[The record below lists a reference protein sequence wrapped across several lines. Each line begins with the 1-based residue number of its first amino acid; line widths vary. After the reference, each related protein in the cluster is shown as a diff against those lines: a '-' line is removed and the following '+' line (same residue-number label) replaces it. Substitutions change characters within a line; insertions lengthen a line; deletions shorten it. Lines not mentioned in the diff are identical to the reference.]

1 MFSWNTPIKL
11 FPPQNVAVNSPY
23 FSLYLYFCEF
33 SSNSIFWSIL
43 RLGEEFFTR
52 SSHDQNFFRI
62 KKYEV
67 RAFQRRVERTCSP
80 LQCWDILS
88 WTSKS
93 HSTLSFGERF
103 HMSSLLKVLSLTPVQ
118 WGEKKTMAYALFFVF
133 PEITPYI
140 WKRSPKLRVE
150 WLFEVQVKISQDWRV
165 AEIRSTRRW
174 KAQTSY
180 FLIV

>member
-1 MFSWNTPIKL
+1 MNLHWIEFWQFSIWKNRFFATLTYKMSVWVPFWVLHYMFSWNTPIKL
-11 FPPQNVAVNSPY
+11 FPPQNDVVNSAY

-33 SSNSIFWSIL
+33 SSNSIFSSIL

-52 SSHDQNFFRI
+52 NSYDRNFFRI

-93 HSTLSFGERF
+93 RSTLSFGERF
-103 HMSSLLKVLSLTPVQ
+103 QILSCKEIDMANTRTGHGHLSTEQDGKSSCHCKP
-118 WGEKKTMAYALFFVF
+118 GK
-133 PEITPYI
+133 
-140 WKRSPKLRVE
+140 
-150 WLFEVQVKISQDWRV
+150 
-165 AEIRSTRRW
+165 
-174 KAQTSY
+174 
-180 FLIV
+180 

>member
-1 MFSWNTPIKL
+1 MCFVPFPNVLRVFPIILDLIEFWPFSKFKNRFFATLTSKISIWVPFWVLHYMFSWNTPIKL

-103 HMSSLLKVLSLTPVQ
+103 HMHSVTFLVLR
-118 WGEKKTMAYALFFVF
+118 
-133 PEITPYI
+133 I
-140 WKRSPKLRVE
+140 W
-150 WLFEVQVKISQDWRV
+150 
-165 AEIRSTRRW
+165 
-174 KAQTSY
+174 
-180 FLIV
+180 

>member
-11 FPPQNVAVNSPY
+11 FPPQNVAVNSTY
-23 FSLYLYFCEF
+23 FSLYPYFCEF
-33 SSNSIFWSIL
+33 SSNSLFCSIS

-52 SSHDQNFFRI
+52 SSYDQNFFRI

-103 HMSSLLKVLSLTPVQ
+103 HLWTSKPSQNWTEFLNEMCGQFCRLNPYWICEHLNRFKIGHNSLPN
-118 WGEKKTMAYALFFVF
+118 FV
-133 PEITPYI
+133 
-140 WKRSPKLRVE
+140 
-150 WLFEVQVKISQDWRV
+150 
-165 AEIRSTRRW
+165 A
-174 KAQTSY
+174 
-180 FLIV
+180 

>member
-11 FPPQNVAVNSPY
+11 FPPQNVCVNSTY
-23 FSLYLYFCEF
+23 FSLYPYFCEF
-33 SSNSIFWSIL
+33 SSNSLFCSIS

-52 SSHDQNFFRI
+52 SSYDQNFFRI

-93 HSTLSFGERF
+93 HSTLSFFFGDPWKF
-103 HMSSLLKVLSLTPVQ
+103 KVLTVTFSDFKNPLNSSSFKNPKSRRR
-118 WGEKKTMAYALFFVF
+118 GEDWARY
-133 PEITPYI
+133 PG
-140 WKRSPKLRVE
+140 
-150 WLFEVQVKISQDWRV
+150 SQR
-165 AEIRSTRRW
+165 IR
-174 KAQTSY
+174 
-180 FLIV
+180 L

>member
-11 FPPQNVAVNSPY
+11 FPPQNVIVNSTY

-52 SSHDQNFFRI
+52 SSYDQNFFRI

-67 RAFQRRVERTCSP
+67 RAFQRRVERICSP

-93 HSTLSFGERF
+93 HSTLSFAERF
-103 HMSSLLKVLSLTPVQ
+103 HMRFLTMILGRKGVQMTLSKFPISNFTGVKMRSIGVDQ
-118 WGEKKTMAYALFFVF
+118 SHQNHEKTLSQAKAFF
-133 PEITPYI
+133 
-140 WKRSPKLRVE
+140 
-150 WLFEVQVKISQDWRV
+150 
-165 AEIRSTRRW
+165 AENDGN
-174 KAQTSY
+174 SY
-180 FLIV
+180 

>member
-1 MFSWNTPIKL
+1 MIFDHFQNSKIDFLPLWLTKFQSGYHFGYYIVCFLETPIKL
-11 FPPQNVAVNSPY
+11 FPPQNVCVNSTY
-23 FSLYLYFCEF
+23 FSLYPYFCEF
-33 SSNSIFWSIL
+33 SSNSLFCSIS

-52 SSHDQNFFRI
+52 SSYDQNFFRI

-103 HMSSLLKVLSLTPVQ
+103 HL
-118 WGEKKTMAYALFFVF
+118 
-133 PEITPYI
+133 
-140 WKRSPKLRVE
+140 
-150 WLFEVQVKISQDWRV
+150 
-165 AEIRSTRRW
+165 
-174 KAQTSY
+174 
-180 FLIV
+180 

>member
-1 MFSWNTPIKL
+1 MNLHWIEFWQFSISKNQFFTTLTYKVPVWIPFWVLHCMFSWNTPIKL
-11 FPPQNVAVNSPY
+11 FPPQNVAVNSTY
-23 FSLYLYFCEF
+23 FSLYPYFCEF
-33 SSNSIFWSIL
+33 SSNSLFCSIS

-52 SSHDQNFFRI
+52 SSYDQNFFRI

-103 HMSSLLKVLSLTPVQ
+103 HVLTIAFADVSENEYYPQ
-118 WGEKKTMAYALFFVF
+118 AYAL
-133 PEITPYI
+133 Y
-140 WKRSPKLRVE
+140 LM
-150 WLFEVQVKISQDWRV
+150 
-165 AEIRSTRRW
+165 
-174 KAQTSY
+174 Y
-180 FLIV
+180 

>member
-1 MFSWNTPIKL
+1 MNLHWNEFWPFSKFKNRFFATLTYKMSVWVPFWVLHYMFSWNTPIKL
-11 FPPQNVAVNSPY
+11 FPPQNDVVNSAY

-33 SSNSIFWSIL
+33 SSNSIFSSIL

-52 SSHDQNFFRI
+52 SSYDQNFFRI

-93 HSTLSFGERF
+93 RSTLSFGERF
-103 HMSSLLKVLSLTPVQ
+103 HLWISYDHS
-118 WGEKKTMAYALFFVF
+118 FV
-133 PEITPYI
+133 
-140 WKRSPKLRVE
+140 S
-150 WLFEVQVKISQDWRV
+150 V
-165 AEIRSTRRW
+165 AKS
-174 KAQTSY
+174 
-180 FLIV
+180 